1 MKALVIGSGV
11 IGLTSA
17 WYLKQAGFD
26 VDVIDRQECSALETS
41 FANAGQLSY
50 GYSAP
55 WAAPGVPFKAMKWLS
70 QTHAPLK
77 ISPPLDSNMMG
88 WSLKMLANCT
98 EEKYQQNKSRMLR
111 LANYS
116 KLSMAELRRS
126 LDLEFEGKELGTLQV
141 FRSAAQIDAVG
152 KDMYLLEKSG
162 IQHHLLNVEQCIE
175 KEPGLAAVKHK
186 LTGGLYLPNDET
198 GDCFLFCQQL
208 EQHCKNAGVQFHYNQ
223 ELKAIQHNQKVIT
236 GITTTQ
242 QEFQADKY
250 IVAMG
255 SHSAQWL
262 KPLGVNLPVYPVKG
276 YSLTVPVENI
286 ECAPNSTIMDE
297 TYKVAIT
304 RFKNRIRVAG
314 TAELAGFNQT
324 LPGKRTQTINKVLTD
339 LFPKASRLSDAEYW
353 TGLRP
358 MTPDGTPIIGQ
369 TPLSNMY
376 TNTGHGT
383 LGWTLACGSGRLLAD
398 IVANQTPDIEHEDL
412 SYSRYARK

>member
-17 WYLKQAGFD
+17 WYLRQAGFG

-141 FRSAAQIDAVG
+141 VRIAAQIDAVG
-152 KDMYLLEKSG
+152 TDLYLLTTRV
-162 IQHHLLNVEQCIE
+162 IQHHLPKGEQSI
-175 KEPGLAAVKHK
+175 
-186 LTGGLYLPNDET
+186 
-198 GDCFLFCQQL
+198 
-208 EQHCKNAGVQFHYNQ
+208 
-223 ELKAIQHNQKVIT
+223 
-236 GITTTQ
+236 
-242 QEFQADKY
+242 
-250 IVAMG
+250 
-255 SHSAQWL
+255 
-262 KPLGVNLPVYPVKG
+262 
-276 YSLTVPVENI
+276 
-286 ECAPNSTIMDE
+286 
-297 TYKVAIT
+297 
-304 RFKNRIRVAG
+304 
-314 TAELAGFNQT
+314 
-324 LPGKRTQTINKVLTD
+324 
-339 LFPKASRLSDAEYW
+339 
-353 TGLRP
+353 
-358 MTPDGTPIIGQ
+358 
-369 TPLSNMY
+369 
-376 TNTGHGT
+376 
-383 LGWTLACGSGRLLAD
+383 
-398 IVANQTPDIEHEDL
+398 
-412 SYSRYARK
+412 